1 MSGVRIPFSLIKH
14 MIINILFYFI
24 SNILLFSSLMVIVVQ
39 NSIYSVLFLVCS
51 FISAASLLFI
61 LECEFLAL
69 LFIIIYVG
77 AIAVLFLFV
86 VMMLDIK
93 TINLTKDTI
102 KYFPFGSFI
111 STVFLFEILAV
122 SLKNFQTN
130 PYKESFLVN
139 FYHNWYEKFDS
150 LTEIEILG
158 QILYTHYVL
167 QFLIAGYILFLALI
181 GSVVLTITP
190 PSKKH
195 KSQIIYRQ
203 ISRNKT
209 LFGKSNL

>member
-1 MSGVRIPFSLIKH
+1 
-14 MIINILFYFI
+14 
-24 SNILLFSSLMVIVVQ
+24 MVVVVQ

-61 LECEFLAL
+61 LECEFIAL

-93 TINLTKDTI
+93 TVNLTKNTI

-111 STVFLFEILAV
+111 SIIFLFEILAII
-122 SLKNFQTN
+122 LKNFKSN
-130 PYKESFLVN
+130 PYQKEFLVN
-139 FYHNWYEKFDS
+139 FYYNWYEKLDA
-150 LTEIEILG
+150 LTEIEAIG
-158 QILYTHYVL
+158 QVLYTHYVL
-167 QFLIAGYILFLALI
+167 QFLVAGYILFLAVV
-181 GSVVLTITP
+181 GSIVLTISP
-190 PSKKH
+190 PSKKA

-203 ISRNKT
+203 ISRNQDAV
-209 LFGKSNL
+209 S

>member
-1 MSGVRIPFSLIKH
+1 M
-14 MIINILFYFI
+14 FYFF
-24 SNILLFSSLMVIVVQ
+24 SNILLFSALMVVVVQ

-61 LECEFLAL
+61 LECEFIAL

-93 TINLTKDTI
+93 TVNLTKNTI

-111 STVFLFEILAV
+111 SIIFLFEILTII
-122 SLKNFQTN
+122 LKNFKSN
-130 PYKESFLVN
+130 PYQKEFLVN
-139 FYHNWYEKFDS
+139 FYYNWYEKLDA
-150 LTEIEILG
+150 LTEIEAIG
-158 QILYTHYVL
+158 QVLYIHYVL
-167 QFLIAGYILFLALI
+167 QFLVAGYILFLAVV
-181 GSVVLTITP
+181 GSIVLTISS
-190 PSKKH
+190 PSKKA

-203 ISRNKT
+203 ISRNQDAV
-209 LFGKSNL
+209 S